1 MSDRKKRILIV
12 SSSNMDLDARLQ
24 TVPEGGQTVVGDE
37 YEYVPGGKGA
47 NSALTV
53 ARLGEDVI
61 FRARLGSDASGDR
74 LVSVYAENGIDTR
87 FIARD
92 PSAPT
97 GLALILIDASGQNR
111 IVVYPGAN
119 MKLGR
124 GDVEYAFSSI
134 PDALM
139 MQLEI
144 PAETV
149 LFAAEYG
156 RKKNIPVIIDAGPAV
171 KDFPLEQLGPVEI
184 FSPNE
189 TECEAYTGI
198 RPAGTETCLQAVCAL
213 EKRIKA
219 KYYVL
224 KLGGR
229 GCYVYDGK
237 YQRSFMPYDTPVV
250 DTTAAGDAFTAAL
263 TMEYIKSG
271 DISRAC
277 VFANIV
283 GSMVVSKAGASTSI
297 PTMDEAERF
306 IAEKGI
312 RFPV

>member
-1 MSDRKKRILIV
+1 MAERNKRILVV

-24 TVPEGGQTVVGDE
+24 TVPKGGQTVVGDE

-53 ARLGEDVI
+53 ARLGGDVI
-61 FRARLGSDASGDR
+61 FCARLGQDSAGDR
-74 LVSVYAENGIDTR
+74 LVSVYKDNGIDTR

-92 PSAPT
+92 PSTPT

-144 PAETV
+144 PADTV
-149 LFAAEYG
+149 LFAADYG
-156 RKKNIPVIIDAGPAV
+156 RKKNIPVVIDAGPAI
-171 KDFPLEQLGPVEI
+171 KDFPLEELGPVEI

-213 EKRIKA
+213 EKRVKA

-224 KLGGR
+224 KLGDR

-237 YQRSFMPYDTPVV
+237 YQRSFMPYETDAV
-250 DTTAAGDAFTAAL
+250 DTTAAGDAFTAAM
-263 TMEYIKSG
+263 TMEYIRSG

-277 VFANIV
+277 TFANIV

-297 PTMDEAERF
+297 PTIDEVRKF
-306 IAEKGI
+306 ISDRDI
-312 RFPV
+312 RFTI